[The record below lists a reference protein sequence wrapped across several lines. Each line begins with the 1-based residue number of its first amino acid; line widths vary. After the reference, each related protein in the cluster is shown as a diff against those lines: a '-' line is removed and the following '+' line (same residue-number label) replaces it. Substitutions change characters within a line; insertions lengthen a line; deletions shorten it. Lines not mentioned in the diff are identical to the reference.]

1 MGHCGNRTAPCNV
14 GTVTMNAHTNNSPN
28 TPTSNEPDEW
38 MLRAKCRGIDPAE
51 FFPSDGTGV
60 DKARRLC
67 EQCVV
72 KAECLE
78 YALENRI
85 EHGVWGG
92 TSERERRR
100 IQRSRRTVV
109 SLTAVANDAAVDR
122 SREPVTTAV

>member
-1 MGHCGNRTAPCNV
+1 MQ
-14 GTVTMNAHTNNSPN
+14 
-28 TPTSNEPDEW
+28 
-38 MLRAKCRGIDPAE
+38 RAKCRGIDPAE

-67 EQCVV
+67 EQCTV
-72 KAECLE
+72 KAACLD
-78 YALENRI
+78 YALEHRI

-109 SLTAVANDAAVDR
+109 ALSEAESQARGSLDSDPAPAIPTAV
-122 SREPVTTAV
+122 